1 LGVHDTTSIIIMQNF
16 IAFDTWPHLI
26 AGVNTAM
33 CVAADSAVVTAACE
47 LIAGSQR
54 ATSCLALGAA
64 IAVSIG
70 MRRNARMLIA
80 HYDRIADSLTKSRLR
95 DHLTRTV
102 ETCDPVS
109 IMLGAP
115 TRRERLCNLNGEP
128 YGYED
133 INILHFVRAFA
144 MTGLALFNGFE

>member
-1 LGVHDTTSIIIMQNF
+1 MQNF
-16 IAFDTWPHLI
+16 IVFDTWPHLI

-33 CVAADSAVVTAACE
+33 CVAADSAVVTTACG
-47 LIAGSQR
+47 LISGSQR

-80 HYDRIADSLTKSRLR
+80 HHDRIVDSLTKDGTNRMR
-95 DHLTRTV
+95 KHLTDTV
-102 ETCDPVS
+102 DTCDPIS

-128 YGYED
+128 YDYED
-133 INILHFVRAFA
+133 MNILHFARAFT
-144 MTGLALFNGFE
+144 MMGLAVSNGF